1 MRRLGLGGDDKT
13 AGVLVEAVDDP
24 RPAHPADP
32 QQAVAAMGDERVD
45 ERAVG
50 IAGRRVNHQPRGL
63 VDDDEMCILE
73 TDTERDRLRLRR
85 CILRFGENYDESLAV
100 FHLARGVADHDAV
113 IADLAGE
120 DQLLEPA
127 AGVLGHPRLQG
138 AVEPLP
144 VAAGLDGDGRGRHC
158 EEPNGDEAISRGAIS
173 RGKGP

>member
-1 MRRLGLGGDDKT
+1 
-13 AGVLVEAVDDP
+13 
-24 RPAHPADP
+24 
-32 QQAVAAMGDERVD
+32 MGDERVD

-85 CILRFGENYDESLAV
+85 CILRFGENYDESLAD
-100 FHLARGVADHDAV
+100 FHLARGVTDHDAV
-113 IADLAGE
+113 IANLARQ

-144 VAAGLDGDGRGRHC
+144 LVWRLDPHRQSRHSGTTRKGRARN
-158 EEPNGDEAISRGAIS
+158 P
-173 RGKGP
+173 